1 MKKSFNLLLCLYI
14 ISVLFLIQGCKKGD
28 LPEVITVEVTLVT
41 NNSATTGG
49 EIISDGGCDI
59 TEKGVCWNKTGN
71 PVITTDSKTS
81 NGKGSEP
88 FTSNITG
95 LEAGVTYY
103 LRAYAT
109 NGPGTAYGEE
119 IVFTTKISDIDGN
132 LYDIIKIGTQ
142 VWMAENLKT
151 TKLND
156 NTSLPNITDNTEWA
170 SATLPGYSWY
180 DNNESYSKPL
190 YGALYNWYAASDSKL
205 CPAGWHVPTDAEF
218 QALEITLGLSA
229 TDAALTSWRGTD
241 QGTKMKN
248 TTGWSSGQNGT
259 NTSGFSAL
267 PGGYRQHTSGLYAGE
282 NSLGY
287 WWTSTYRD
295 DQSAWYRRLDG
306 TETKVYRASTLKA
319 AGKSVRCIKD

>member
-218 QALEITLGLSA
+218 QALEITLGFLLQPA
-229 TDAALTSWRGTD
+229 
-241 QGTKMKN
+241 
-248 TTGWSSGQNGT
+248 
-259 NTSGFSAL
+259 AL
-267 PGGYRQHTSGLYAGE
+267 PGE
-282 NSLGY
+282 NLRCSPMPAAEKRLVNCHQNTPTTAEQRPLAQGSRSLLAIQARSADQCGSIPHQ
-287 WWTSTYRD
+287 WL
-295 DQSAWYRRLDG
+295 QSATNQDPFSDLLLQFG
-306 TETKVYRASTLKA
+306 SSQFALKIV
-319 AGKSVRCIKD
+319 G